1 MKRKLIVTGLLT
13 GVLVLLVGM
22 GVFTYRSA
30 SAAAPAAD
38 EVSFSTQLLSSEAG
52 RGRGFDGVDD
62 EYLAEALG
70 ITTDELSDA
79 RQEARLAALAAAVE
93 QGLITQAQ
101 ADALESGDLGFPLVG
116 RWGDWLVENGID
128 FDTYLAEALDISVEE
143 LQEARLAAVNARL
156 DQAVADGKLTED
168 QVLLMKARYA
178 LGNSQKFQDS
188 MLSAYQ
194 AAIQQAV
201 GDGLITQQQADLL
214 LEKAAQFDGHIFDG
228 LRMFGD
234 LRGGHRSHG
243 GFPGDSS
250 SSDQTETP

>member
-1 MKRKLIVTGLLT
+1 MKRKLLVTGLLT
-13 GVLVLLVGM
+13 GLLVLLVGM
-22 GVFTYRSA
+22 GVFTYRTA

-38 EVSFSTQLLSSEAG
+38 EVSFSTQLFSGEMG
-52 RGRGFDGVDD
+52 RGRGFEGVDD

-70 ITTDELSDA
+70 ITTDELSAA
-79 RQEARLAALAAAVE
+79 RQEARQAAVAAAVE
-93 QGLITQAQ
+93 QGLITQTQ
-101 ADALESGDLGFPLVG
+101 ADALETGELRFTILGH
-116 RWGDWLVENGID
+116 WDSWLAENGID
-128 FDTYLAEALDISVEE
+128 YDSFLADALGITVEE
-143 LQEARLAAVNARL
+143 LEAARSAAVNARI
-156 DQAVADGKLTED
+156 DQAVEDGKMTEE
-168 QVLLMKARYA
+168 QALLVKARYA

-201 GDGLITQQQADLL
+201 EDGLITQEQADLL
-214 LEKAAQFDGHIFDG
+214 LEKAAQFDGRIFDG